1 MSRRK
6 KLVPEPIYEPVR
18 FVELGDKH
26 KQSIGEHPSARVF
39 VGIPTLPAQPLTA
52 KERAGI
58 AEQAAINLSDAE
70 WGSVDQARQ
79 LYTAVR
85 RNELNGVSA
94 RQLQITLGKICKAA
108 DVLLDLMDGGPG
120 KPGQR
125 NTAKPKDDRNIQSIS
140 YQSVSEI
147 AWARVLHLNDP
158 PSPPFG
164 RDDIYPGVSQ
174 LYRRAT
180 LALKQSQEEAAAS
193 SVTSTARDQ
202 LVWSLAA
209 LFEAKG
215 WKVSR
220 SRPTYSTMPK
230 LSQFAKFVV
239 AVWAT
244 LPDDVARPRWEGS
257 DADILA
263 IARAFWKKG
272 HRSVIKN
279 VAPLPNLVH
288 LEFFLNFISP

>member
-6 KLVPEPIYEPVR
+6 KLVPEPIYEPIR
-18 FVELGDKH
+18 FVELSDKH
-26 KQSIGEHPSARVF
+26 KQSIGERPSGRVF
-39 VGIPTLPAQPLTA
+39 VGIPTPPAQPLTA

-58 AEQAAINLSDAE
+58 AEKAAINLSDAE

-108 DVLLDLMDGGPG
+108 DVLLDLMEGGPG

-125 NTAKPKDDRNIQSIS
+125 NTPKPKDDRNIQSAL
-140 YQSVSEI
+140 YRSVYEI
-147 AWARVLHLNDP
+147 AWAHVHHVNDP

-164 RDDIYPGVSQ
+164 RDDIYPVVSQ

-180 LALKQSQEEAAAS
+180 LALKQSQVEAAAS
-193 SVTSTARDQ
+193 SVISTAWDQ

-209 LFEAKG
+209 LFDAKG
-215 WKVSR
+215 LKAPR
-220 SRPTYSTMPK
+220 SKPADHGTRQK

-244 LPDDVARPRWEGS
+244 LPDDVAKPRRKGS
-257 DADILA
+257 AADILA
-263 IARAFWKKG
+263 ITRALKK
-272 HRSVIKN
+272 RAM
-279 VAPLPNLVH
+279 APV
-288 LEFFLNFISP
+288 SDKKT

>member
-6 KLVPEPIYEPVR
+6 KLIPEPIYKPVR
-18 FVELGDKH
+18 VVELDDKH
-26 KQSIGEHPSARVF
+26 KHSIGEPPSSRVF
-39 VGIPTLPAQPLTA
+39 VGIPTVPVQPLTA
-52 KERAGI
+52 EERAGI
-58 AEQAAINLSDAE
+58 AEKAAITLSDAE

-94 RQLQITLGKICKAA
+94 RQLQIALGNICKATG
-108 DVLLDLMDGGPG
+108 VLLDLMDGGRG

-125 NTAKPKDDRNIQSIS
+125 DAAKPKDNRNVRSAS
-140 YQSVSEI
+140 YRSVNEI
-147 AWARVLHLNDP
+147 AWARVLHVNDP
-158 PSPPFG
+158 PFPPFG
-164 RDDIYPGVSQ
+164 LDDVRPGVSQ
-174 LYRRAT
+174 LCRRAT
-180 LALKQSQEEAAAS
+180 LALKQSQAEAAAS
-193 SVTSTARDQ
+193 SVISTARDQ

-220 SRPTYSTMPK
+220 SRPTYSAPPK

-257 DADILA
+257 DAHMLA
-263 IARAFWKKG
+263 ITRALEKRAPARNKK
-272 HRSVIKN
+272 RS
-279 VAPLPNLVH
+279 AT
-288 LEFFLNFISP
+288 S

>member
-6 KLVPEPIYEPVR
+6 KLVPEPTYKPVSVVKLDDEQKR
-18 FVELGDKH
+18 LVGIVAVRAFV
-26 KQSIGEHPSARVF
+26 A
-39 VGIPTLPAQPLTA
+39 IPTLPGPPLTA
-52 KERAGI
+52 KERADIAAKAGI
-58 AEQAAINLSDAE
+58 KLTNAE

-125 NTAKPKDDRNIQSIS
+125 NTAKPRDDRNIQSAS
-140 YQSVSEI
+140 YRSVYEI
-147 AWARVLHLNDP
+147 AWVRVHHVNDP

-263 IARAFWKKG
+263 IARALEKRAPVSNKK
-272 HRSVIKN
+272 RS
-279 VAPLPNLVH
+279 AT
-288 LEFFLNFISP
+288 S

>member
-18 FVELGDKH
+18 FIELDDKR
-26 KQSIGEHPSARVF
+26 KQSIGERPSARVF
-39 VGIPTLPAQPLTA
+39 VEIPTLPAQPLTA

-58 AEQAAINLSDAE
+58 AEKAAINLSDAE

-85 RNELNGVSA
+85 RNELNGVSV

-125 NTAKPKDDRNIQSIS
+125 NTAKPKDDRNIQSAS
-140 YQSVSEI
+140 YRSVFEI
-147 AWARVLHLNDP
+147 AWARVLHVNDP

-180 LALKQSQEEAAAS
+180 IAFEQSRSEAAMLGWPS
-193 SVTSTARDQ
+193 SWHHLIWR
-202 LVWSLAA
+202 LAA

-215 WKVSR
+215 LKAAR
-220 SRPTYSTMPK
+220 SKPADHGTTQK
-230 LSQFAKFVV
+230 LSPFAKFVF

-244 LPDDVARPRWEGS
+244 LPDDVARPRRRGS
-257 DADILA
+257 AADILA
-263 IARAFWKKG
+263 IAKALKKRAYKK
-272 HRSVIKN
+272 
-279 VAPLPNLVH
+279 A
-288 LEFFLNFISP
+288 

>member
-1 MSRRK
+1 MRRKCSAMSRRK
-6 KLVPEPIYEPVR
+6 KLVPEPIYEPVH

-26 KQSIGEHPSARVF
+26 KQSIGERPSGRVF

-58 AEQAAINLSDAE
+58 AEKAAINLSDAE

-94 RQLQITLGKICKAA
+94 RQLQIKLGKISKAA
-108 DVLLDLMDGGPG
+108 DVLLNLMDGGLG

-125 NTAKPKDDRNIQSIS
+125 NTAKPKDNRNIQSAS
-140 YQSVSEI
+140 YRSVCEI
-147 AWARVLHLNDP
+147 AWARVLHVNDP

-164 RDDIYPGVSQ
+164 RDDVYPVVSQ

-180 LALKQSQEEAAAS
+180 LALKQSQIEAAS
-193 SVTSTARDQ
+193 SSVISTARDQ

-209 LFEAKG
+209 LFKMKG

-220 SRPTYSTMPK
+220 SRPTYSATPK

-244 LPDDVARPRWEGS
+244 LPHDVATPKWKGS
-257 DADILA
+257 AADILA
-263 IARAFWKKG
+263 ITRALEKGVPVTNKK
-272 HRSVIKN
+272 HS
-279 VAPLPNLVH
+279 AT
-288 LEFFLNFISP
+288 S